1 MENQNIETQKDVLE
15 KVLKNPW
22 WIKAIPHFCIIS
34 TILLMAYGAFDILDI
49 ILMFVWIWLSQKIQ
63 KNKFIISKE
72 NRIYLVLIVFM
83 RLPMVYPYAIKL
95 FHSLQ
100 TLYTQMNH

>member
-1 MENQNIETQKDVLE
+1 MKLFDHFINPLKLRHQKITE
-15 KVLKNPW
+15 KYSGRLGKKRLGKLLVKILG
-22 WIKAIPHFCIIS
+22 IFC
-34 TILLMAYGAFDILDI
+34 LFI